1 MGSWA
6 TTLVGLGLHL
16 APLGQVRMVDE
27 MARRVVAARDESL
40 ALAAVVAVHV
50 VQMQTA
56 PYQPFRPATQ
66 PQLTSLGVKV
76 TLAFTQLI

>member
-1 MGSWA
+1 MGSWVTA
-6 TTLVGLGLHL
+6 LVGLGLCL
-16 APLGQVRMVDE
+16 APLEQVWMVDE
-27 MARRVVAARDESL
+27 MARRIAAARDESL
-40 ALAAVVAVHV
+40 ALAVVMAVHV

-66 PQLTSLGVKV
+66 PQLTYLGVKV

>member
-1 MGSWA
+1 MGSWVTA
-6 TTLVGLGLHL
+6 LVGLGLRL
-16 APLGQVRMVDE
+16 APLGQVRMVDK
-27 MARRVVAARDESL
+27 MARRIAVARDKSL
-40 ALAAVVAVHV
+40 TLAVVMAVHV

>member
-6 TTLVGLGLHL
+6 TTLVGLGLRL
-16 APLGQVRMVDE
+16 APLGQVRMADK

-40 ALAAVVAVHV
+40 TLAAVMAVHV

-56 PYQPFRPATQ
+56 PYQPFWPATQ
-66 PQLTSLGVKV
+66 PQLTYLGVKV

>member
-1 MGSWA
+1 MGSWVTA
-6 TTLVGLGLHL
+6 LVGLGLRL
-16 APLGQVRMVDE
+16 ASLEQVQMMDE
-27 MARRVVAARDESL
+27 MARRIVAARDESF
-40 ALAAVVAVHV
+40 ALAVFVAVHV

-66 PQLTSLGVKV
+66 PQLTYLGVKV